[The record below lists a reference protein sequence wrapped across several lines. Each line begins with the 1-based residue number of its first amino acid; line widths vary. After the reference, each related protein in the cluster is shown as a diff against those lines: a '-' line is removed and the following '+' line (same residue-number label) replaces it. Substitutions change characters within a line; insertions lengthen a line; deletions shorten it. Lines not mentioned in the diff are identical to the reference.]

1 MSECAQE
8 SLASLSFE
16 AAMKQLEEIVKK
28 FESGGLTLEESV
40 IAYEKG
46 VRLRQYCDELLKNAK
61 LRMEQVSR
69 NLEEEKTDDKMK
81 TA

>member
-8 SLASLSFE
+8 SLSSLSFE

-69 NLEEEKTDDKMK
+69 NVEDEKIDDKMK
-81 TA
+81 PA